1 MKIKR
6 MKRLFQ
12 SIAALALA
20 IGFISCE
27 KSITDDISTVAKTYK
42 VNFSVSDKPSF
53 DNTTR
58 ASKEGW
64 AEGDQILVM
73 LRPENGSYLIAAND
87 NSKTLKLT
95 YNGSKWSASTPS
107 DEMMQAL
114 GTNGD
119 CYAVY
124 YRGNVG
130 IGAEKEEDCYW
141 FANYKGGE
149 YYYSSGSYTVA
160 NDELT
165 LTQIEMTKGTDIFQ
179 ISVKNLLSTA
189 ENQAKAWKLAIL
201 RDATQK
207 LPIPADFGKNDDLV
221 YYEGMAEG
229 YFMFDFGKTSPQTIF
244 YATSVQNGDDATFWF
259 CHPFYNEDEDVV
271 NDKTAARYANGYFF
285 TLTDGTTTY
294 YYKVERNLDTA
305 EEKTLN
311 PEEAYLLPALSSWTE
326 REDADWDRTTP
337 NN

>member
-1 MKIKR
+1 
-6 MKRLFQ
+6 MKRLFL
-12 SIAALALA
+12 SIVALA
-20 IGFISCE
+20 IGFVSCE
-27 KSITDDISTVAKTYK
+27 KSTTDDTSTVAKTYK
-42 VNFSVSDKPSF
+42 VNFSVSEKPSF
-53 DNTTR
+53 DSTTR

-64 AEGDQILVM
+64 ANGDQILVM

-95 YNGSKWSASTPS
+95 YDGSKWLASTPS

-114 GTNGD
+114 GASGD

-130 IGAEKEEDCYW
+130 IGEEVDEGYTYK

-160 NDELT
+160 DDVLT
-165 LTQIEMTKGTDIFQ
+165 LTQIEMEKGTDIFQ

-189 ENQAKAWKLAIL
+189 ENQAKSWKLAIL

-207 LPIPADFGKNDDLV
+207 LPIPDDFNWDDDLV

-229 YFMFDFGKTSPQTIF
+229 YFMFDYGKTSPQQIF
-244 YATSVQNGDDATFWF
+244 YATSVQNDNDATFWF
-259 CHPFYNEDEDVV
+259 WHPFYNEDTDVV
-271 NDKTAARYANGYFF
+271 NDKTAARYENGYFF

-294 YYKVERNLDTA
+294 YYKVERNLDTVN
-305 EEKTLN
+305 EKTLN
-311 PEEAYLLPALSSWTE
+311 PEEAYLLPTLSSWTE
-326 REDADWDRTTP
+326 REDADWNRTTP